1 MQPSQL
7 HVPQSCEL
15 DAITNQPQAARRC
28 PAGKRHKRGSS
39 EVASAAARQME
50 LKQLLSQERDR
61 FIEERSLD
69 AKQPDMELIPKSD
82 GSEVHHNKLCC
93 ITFFC

>member
-1 MQPSQL
+1 
-7 HVPQSCEL
+7 
-15 DAITNQPQAARRC
+15 
-28 PAGKRHKRGSS
+28 
-39 EVASAAARQME
+39 ME

-82 GSEVHHNKLCC
+82 ASEVHCPKAVLHHIPLLHGP
-93 ITFFC
+93 F